1 MHIMLVIHQ
10 RARDVLGR
18 DIRGAD
24 AEASASDSP
33 NVNVD
38 DLNCVNPSKEPM
50 AVRPPPSNSSA
61 AYVPPRPIMNPT
73 MSKRPIRRRNVKR
86 PPPSQP
92 SPLRPDPPQPTPIT
106 PTTPQPSVVRPTS
119 PTNQPPPKV
128 TGQKMHGASRGTTT
142 RFMRF
147 MQTPPSR
154 IQTVGKWPAP
164 GFCSPTGVSSSGNNN
179 EISSGSSNSTPNK

>member
-1 MHIMLVIHQ
+1 MYWEETLET
-10 RARDVLGR
+10 
-18 DIRGAD
+18 AD

-33 NVNVD
+33 NENVD
-38 DLNCVNPSKEPM
+38 DLNCVNPSEEPM
-50 AVRPPPSNSSA
+50 AARPPPSNSST

-128 TGQKMHGASRGTTT
+128 TRQTMHGASRGTTT
-142 RFMRF
+142 RFMQF
-147 MQTPPSR
+147 MPTPPST
-154 IQTVGKWPAP
+154 I
-164 GFCSPTGVSSSGNNN
+164 
-179 EISSGSSNSTPNK
+179 